1 MIANLVAY
9 WLIGLP
15 LGYFLCF
22 PMGWGVLGIWLG
34 LCFGLMI
41 IGTALVVAWRRKNLS
56 DSAGFDGA
64 A

>member
-1 MIANLVAY
+1 
-9 WLIGLP
+9 
-15 LGYFLCF
+15 
-22 PMGWGVLGIWLG
+22 MGWGVLGIWLG